1 MFSYEFSHEPQ
12 NLLPQIRGFVRG
24 IRQFSSHL
32 TKCHA
37 CHGIC
42 TLSPL
47 DTALTMRFAKNT
59 QHDTSEVLRLPRKI
73 TMDTPEVLRLPRILQ
88 RILQKRRKII
98 APATQ
103 NDF

>member
-1 MFSYEFSHEPQ
+1 
-12 NLLPQIRGFVRG
+12 
-24 IRQFSSHL
+24 
-32 TKCHA
+32 
-37 CHGIC
+37 
-42 TLSPL
+42 
-47 DTALTMRFAKNT
+47 MRFAKNT